1 MNKGKTLKTWALFT
15 LLSYLAIIAGI
26 VIVCVFPGRWET
38 KDLIQETLQ
47 ETIRIT
53 IQFSPVALLFSMTVG
68 QTVFWITYKIRKI
81 RQENLPKKTIKRF
94 PYVRT
99 VIITVV
105 LSFFM
110 LYITMPLWFRIPV

>member
-26 VIVCVFPGRWET
+26 VIICVFPGNWET
-38 KDLIQETLQ
+38 KELIQETLQ

-53 IQFSPVALLFSMTVG
+53 IQCSPVALLFAMTVG

-81 RQENLPKKTIKRF
+81 RQENLLVQRVLHCMKVTI
-94 PYVRT
+94 
-99 VIITVV
+99 
-105 LSFFM
+105 
-110 LYITMPLWFRIPV
+110 